1 MKQTILVVDD
11 EADVSQMLKSNLKR
25 AGYSVVAVE
34 DGQQAIDA
42 ARSDKPDLMI
52 LDLMLPS
59 MSGLEVCRV
68 LKGDAAT
75 SRMPIIMLTARH
87 EEIDRV
93 VGFEL
98 GADDYVTKPFS
109 PRELVLRVQS
119 VLRRSTGWQE
129 APAARVQKTEGAT
142 NGAEPVTLKAGRITL
157 DYERCEVRVGQKS
170 IPFSPLEFKL
180 LSVLAE
186 RPGAVCSR
194 EKLLNEVWGYQKD
207 TETRT
212 VDMHVLRLR
221 EKLGNASDCLET
233 VRGFGYRI
241 TETSRH

>member
-1 MKQTILVVDD
+1 MKNTILVVDD
-11 EADVSQMLKSNLKR
+11 EQDVIQLVLSNLKR
-25 AGYSVVAVE
+25 AGYAVITAE
-34 DGQQAIDA
+34 DGQQGIDI

-68 LKGDAAT
+68 LKGDPGIAL
-75 SRMPIIMLTARH
+75 MPIIMLTARQ

-119 VLRRSTGWQE
+119 VLRRSLGWQTV
-129 APAARVQKTEGAT
+129 APGKSPKQPATTLEPAKLKTG
-142 NGAEPVTLKAGRITL
+142 PLMF
-157 DYERCEVRVGQKS
+157 DYERCEVRVRDKTVA
-170 IPFSPLEFKL
+170 FSRTEFKL

-186 RPGAVCSR
+186 KPGTVHSR
-194 EKLLNEVWGYQKD
+194 EKLLNEVWGYHND

-221 EKLGNASDCLET
+221 EKLGAAADCLET

-241 TETSRH
+241 TDPSRR